1 MIRLLAWG
9 FAAVELAIIVADRGS
24 ADAMTD
30 TTTQLAILCDA
41 LIKIIELGPLAAEGK
56 ASPADLLT
64 RSGDIAAQALTA
76 AAPYGQLPPFA
87 EASAPQS
94 ANERQ

>member
-1 MIRLLAWG
+1 LPEDFLA
-9 FAAVELAIIVADRGS
+9 VKLAIIVGDRRS

-30 TTTQLAILCDA
+30 TTTQLAILSDA
-41 LIKIIELGPLAAEGK
+41 LVKIIELGPMAAEGK

-76 AAPYGQLPPFA
+76 AATYGQLPPFS
-87 EASAPQS
+87 ESVDGQQDTHPQS
-94 ANERQ
+94 